1 MANYAVQSMSALPF
15 GALIGGPLNAAIEA
29 QATAA
34 LSTVNFIQAIG
45 FTESGEG
52 TSKTNEVRNVT
63 FNYSSGGEQKA
74 LTVPILTI
82 VPIPFIRIETMDIDF
97 TAKMTES
104 IVDRSSTNVGVSAS
118 ASANWGFA
126 KAKMSVSVSV
136 NKSKESR
143 YNTEMNMN
151 IKVRAVQDEMPAG
164 LARVL
169 DFLEKTILESKPTD
183 PTT

>member
-1 MANYAVQSMSALPF
+1 MPNYAVKSMSALPF

-45 FTESGEG
+45 FAPQGEG
-52 TSKTNEVRNVT
+52 VSATNEVRNVT
-63 FNYSSGGEQKA
+63 FSYTANGEQKA

-82 VPIPFIRIETMDIDF
+82 VPIPFIRIASMDIDF
-97 TAKMTES
+97 TAKMDES
-104 IVDRSSTNVGVSAS
+104 IVDTETTNVGVSAS

-126 KAKMSVSVSV
+126 KAKMRVSVSV

-151 IKVRAVQDEMPAG
+151 IKVHAVQDDMPAG
-164 LARVL
+164 MARVL
-169 DFLEKTILESKPTD
+169 DFLEKTITESQP
-183 PTT
+183 